1 MKPIFKSIAL
11 ATIAMTPALALAHDE
26 HQSSNLLAG
35 IAHFFS
41 SPDHL
46 VSLVALVAVA
56 GYLMVKLGKA
66 KD

>member
-1 MKPIFKSIAL
+1 MKPIFKPIAL
-11 ATIAMTPALALAHDE
+11 VTAALTPALALAHDE

-35 IAHFFS
+35 IAHFFN

-46 VSLVALVAVA
+46 VSLIVLVAVA